1 MRNYH
6 YITLALASSAAL
18 ADQSLEEIIVTSSL
32 TDTRVDDV
40 STPLHIIN
48 EQTII
53 RDASQS
59 LGEIVGG
66 LVGVSSSD
74 YGSAVGQPVI
84 RGLGGS
90 RVKVLNN
97 GTMIRDI
104 SSLGPDHVNEIDL
117 GHLQQVEIIR
127 GPSSLLYANGAIG
140 GVINIVDNTI
150 SQRNIKETQIELSAE
165 YQSVNAGTT
174 GQFSYIG
181 SHHGLNV
188 AASYSDINLGFYDVP
203 SGALI
208 DGPHEEDGLEDD
220 DEHALV
226 DYLNNSDFGKRAT
239 KVGISKTGGWGYFG
253 LSIASSETTYGVPFH
268 QEPFGEEGLLT
279 EEDHH
284 DPRIFS
290 DTDSN
295 IFAVQGHHNLNISLI
310 NSIDY
315 HFRATKYSLTEMEA
329 DTRHKPT
336 LFLNDAEE
344 FGLKLDLSDGNA
356 TQKIVVNISR
366 EYFEILGEE
375 DFLPATRSEESTFGY
390 FFGSNFSSTHLDV
403 GVRYDQIDRASWL
416 DSFSDNT
423 LSYSAALSRE
433 IFDSLEVNFNLSG
446 VIRTPSAMEL
456 FINGPHVA
464 TQRFERGNVNLR
476 SEQSNNIDLSFVLV
490 GGGVE
495 STFTLFKNKVDDFIY
510 LLDDQDAD
518 FSNGLLNA
526 TYRQRDAEFFGYE
539 LEVTKVVELERGQLS
554 ISLGRDQVSSKFR
567 NGEYLP
573 RAVPARNLLGIAYNA
588 PGGYTASLVLKGV
601 AAQDKLNRGETSTAG
616 YQMLD
621 LRMSKEFS
629 LGKAQQLTISLFG
642 KNLLNEVARNH
653 SSFVKDEVPLAGR
666 NIGLKVNLSL

>member
-1 MRNYH
+1 VRNYL
-6 YITLALASSAAL
+6 YIALALASSAAL

-32 TDTRVDDV
+32 TDTSVDDV

-48 EQTII
+48 QQTII

-59 LGEIVGG
+59 LGEIVDG

-74 YGSAVGQPVI
+74 YGSGVGQPVI

-97 GTMIRDI
+97 GTVIRDI

-127 GPSSLLYANGAIG
+127 GPSSLLYANGALG

-150 SQRNIKETQIELSAE
+150 SQRDIKKPQMELSAE
-165 YQSVNAGTT
+165 YQSVNGGST

-181 SHHGLNV
+181 SHHGLNMT
-188 AASYSDINLGFYDVP
+188 ASYSDINLGFYDVP

-208 DGPHEEDGLEDD
+208 DAPHEDDGLEGE
-220 DEHALV
+220 DEHTLM
-226 DYLNNSDFGKRAT
+226 DYLNNSDFGKRAA

-253 LSIASSETTYGVPFH
+253 LSLANSETKYGIPFH
-268 QEPFGEEGLLT
+268 QEPFGEEQLLD

-295 IFAVQGHHNLNISLI
+295 IFAVQGYHNLNISFI

-315 HFRATKYSLTEMEA
+315 HFRSTKYSLTEMEA
-329 DTRHKPT
+329 DTGHEPT
-336 LFLNDAEE
+336 LFLNDAAE
-344 FGLKLDLSDGNA
+344 FGLKLDLSDGNV

-366 EYFEILGEE
+366 EDFEIQGEE
-375 DFLPATRSEESTFGY
+375 AFLPATRSEESTFGY
-390 FFGSNFSSTHLDV
+390 FFGSDLSSMHLDL
-403 GVRYDQIDRASWL
+403 GVRYDQIDRASSL

-423 LSYSAALSRE
+423 ISYSAALSRE
-433 IFDSLEVNFNLSG
+433 ISDSLEVNVNVSG
-446 VIRTPSAMEL
+446 VTRTPSPMEL

-464 TQRFERGNVNLR
+464 TQRFEQGDVNLR

-490 GGGVE
+490 RGGIE
-495 STFTLFKNKVDDFIY
+495 STVTLFKNKVDNFIY
-510 LLDDQDAD
+510 LLDDLDAD
-518 FSNGLLNA
+518 FNNGLLNA
-526 TYRQRDAEFFGYE
+526 TYRQRDAEFVGYE
-539 LEVTKVVELERGQLS
+539 LEVTKVVELEKGQLS
-554 ISLGRDQVSSKFR
+554 ISLGRDQVSSQFS

-573 RAVPARNLLGIAYNA
+573 RAVPARNLFGMAYGA

-601 AAQDKLNRGETSTAG
+601 MAQDKLNQGETSTAG

-621 LRMSKEFS
+621 LRMSKEFG
-629 LGKAQQLTISLFG
+629 LGKGQQLTISLFG

-653 SSFVKDEVPLAGR
+653 TSFVKDEVPLAGR